1 MIYYILS
8 CVGLTFIAKYGS
20 ILEWIRRPLRKIDY
34 FDQLFNCSLCIGFW
48 SGCYIGCIGWFIE
61 DDPKYILMPLISST
75 CCWFADVLIGVL
87 QSFEIYL
94 DNKK

>member
-1 MIYYILS
+1 M
-8 CVGLTFIAKYGS
+8 
-20 ILEWIRRPLRKIDY
+20 
-34 FDQLFNCSLCIGFW
+34 GFW